1 MTYRNLTHMKKTI
14 TALACLMTAVTGW
27 TQATKVLTAEKSNEY
42 GLVYSLPTTALEV
55 EVTASHQVGKKG
67 PYYLYAKKS
76 IAAEKA
82 VSEDFEKWQ
91 ITEVKVRPYGVPDSG
106 TQYLMQLRPGA
117 LTSITV
123 DANGMLLAI
132 NKDVAAPAQ
141 ASSSAEVRNVKWPTG
156 SEYLEYVDED
166 FIASKSSAKQAQL
179 LAESLMEV
187 RESKLALTR
196 GTADAMPADGK
207 QMELMLA
214 SLGEQE
220 AALTAAFTGS
230 VTTEYV
236 SRKFTFVPEG
246 DAKQILF
253 RLSDFAGFV
262 DSDDL
267 AGDPVYIQVETL
279 NQATVPVDAKGEPKK
294 LPKNAVIYNIP
305 GSAQVSITSLGKKL
319 YEKEIQMAQLGMTF
333 GLDPALFTDKKEPS
347 FAVFDPVTGALQ
359 EVGSMSSR

>member
-1 MTYRNLTHMKKTI
+1 MKKTI
-14 TALACLMTAVTGW
+14 FALACLLTASLGW
-27 TQATKVLTAEKSNEY
+27 CQATKTLTAEKSNEY

-55 EVTASHQVGKKG
+55 EVTAVHEVGKKG

-76 IAAEKA
+76 IAAEKG
-82 VSEDFEKWQ
+82 VSEDYEKWL
-91 ITEVKVRPYGVPDSG
+91 ITDVKVRPYGVSDSG

-123 DANGMLLAI
+123 DADGMLLAI
-132 NKDVAAPAQ
+132 NKEVDAPAK
-141 ASSSAEVRNVKWPTG
+141 ASRTPASQPQGVKWPTG
-156 SEYLEYVDED
+156 REYLDFVDED
-166 FIASKSSAKQAQL
+166 FVASKSSAKQAQL

-187 RESKLALTR
+187 RDSKLALTR

-220 AALTAAFTGS
+220 AALTAAFTGT

-236 SRKFTFVPEG
+236 TRKFTFIPDG
-246 DAKQILF
+246 DSRRILF
-253 RLSDFAGFV
+253 RLSEFAGFV
-262 DSDDL
+262 DADDL
-267 AGDPVYIQVETL
+267 SGDPVYIQTETL
-279 NQATVPVDAKGEPKK
+279 NQASLPLDAKGEPKK

-305 GSAQVSITSLGKKL
+305 GSAQVTVSSLGKTL
-319 YEKEIQMAQLGMTF
+319 FEKEIQMAQLGMTF

-347 FAVFDPVTGALQ
+347 FAVFDPVTGALL
-359 EVGSMSSR
+359 EIGSVSQR

>member
-1 MTYRNLTHMKKTI
+1 MLKVLFT
-14 TALACLMTAVTGW
+14 LACLLTVSLSRG
-27 TQATKVLTAEKSNEY
+27 QATKVLTAEKSNEY

-55 EVTASHQVGKKG
+55 EVTASHQVAKKG

-76 IAAEKA
+76 IGTDKA
-82 VSEDFEKWQ
+82 VSEDYEKWQ
-91 ITEVKVRPYGVPDSG
+91 ITEVKVRPYGVSDSG

-123 DANGMLLAI
+123 DSDGMLLAI
-132 NKDVAAPAQ
+132 NKEVAAPAHGAGQ
-141 ASSSAEVRNVKWPTG
+141 AISPDSKVKWPTG
-156 SEYLEYVDED
+156 NEYLDFVDED
-166 FIASKSSAKQAQL
+166 FVASKSSAKQAQL

-230 VTTEYV
+230 ITTESV
-236 SRKFTFVPEG
+236 TRRFTFVPDG
-246 DAKQILF
+246 DAKEILF

-262 DSDDL
+262 DADDL
-267 AGDPVYIQVETL
+267 SGDPVYIQIETL
-279 NQATVPVDAKGEPKK
+279 NEASLPVDAKGEPKK

-305 GSAQVSITSLGKKL
+305 GSAQVTISSLGKKFFQ
-319 YEKEIQMAQLGMTF
+319 KEIQMAQMGMTF
-333 GLDPALFTDKKEPS
+333 GLDPVLFTDKKEPS
-347 FAVFDPVTGALQ
+347 FAVFDPVTGALL
-359 EVGSMSSR
+359 EIGSMSGR

>member
-1 MTYRNLTHMKKTI
+1 MKKTI
-14 TALACLMTAVTGW
+14 SALACLLTAAAAW
-27 TQATKVLTAEKSNEY
+27 SQSTKVLTAEKSNEY

-55 EVTASHQVGKKG
+55 EVTASHEVGKKG

-82 VSEDFEKWQ
+82 VSEDYEKWW
-91 ITEVKVRPYGVPDSG
+91 ITDVKVRPYGVPDAT

-132 NKDVAAPAQ
+132 NKNVDAKSSIE
-141 ASSSAEVRNVKWPTG
+141 ASSNGARQSVKWPTG
-156 SEYLEYVDED
+156 NEYLEYVDED
-166 FIASKSSAKQAQL
+166 FVASKSSAKQAQL

-187 RESKLALTR
+187 RESKMALTR

-230 VTTEYV
+230 VTTEKV
-236 SRKFTFVPEG
+236 TRKFTFIPEG
-246 DAKQILF
+246 DAKEILF

-262 DSDDL
+262 EADDL
-267 AGDPVYIQVETL
+267 SGDPVYIQIETL
-279 NQATVPVDAKGEPKK
+279 NQAFAPVDAKGEAKK

-305 GSAQVSITSLGKKL
+305 GSAQVTLTSLGKKL
-319 YEKEIQMAQLGMTF
+319 YDKEIQMAQLGMTF

-347 FAVFDPVTGALQ
+347 FAIFDPVTGALL
-359 EVGSMSSR
+359 EVGSVPAR

>member
-1 MTYRNLTHMKKTI
+1 MKKTI
-14 TALACLMTAVTGW
+14 SALACLLTVALGSGQT
-27 TQATKVLTAEKSNEY
+27 TKVLTAEKSNEY

-55 EVTASHQVGKKG
+55 EVTATHQVAKKG
-67 PYYLYAKKS
+67 PFYLYAKKS
-76 IAAEKA
+76 IGAEKG
-82 VSEDFEKWQ
+82 VSEDYEKWQ
-91 ITEVKVRPYGVPDSG
+91 ISEVKVRPYGVSDSG

-123 DANGMLLAI
+123 DPNGMLLAI
-132 NKDVAAPAQ
+132 NKEVPAPPVPDRPAAPK
-141 ASSSAEVRNVKWPTG
+141 SVKWPTG
-156 SEYLEYVDED
+156 NEYLEFVDED

-220 AALTAAFTGS
+220 AALNAAFTGV

-236 SRKFTFVPEG
+236 TRKFTYIPEG
-246 DAKQILF
+246 DSKQILF

-262 DSDDL
+262 DADDL
-267 AGDPVYIQVETL
+267 SGDPVYIQIETI
-279 NQATVPVDAKGEPKK
+279 NEASVPTDAKGEPKK
-294 LPKNAVIYNIP
+294 LPKNAVVYSIP
-305 GSAQVSITSLGKKL
+305 GSAQVTISTLGKTL
-319 YEKEIQMAQLGMTF
+319 FEKEIQMAQMGMTF

-347 FAVFDPVTGALQ
+347 FAVFDPVTGALL
-359 EVGSMSSR
+359 EIGSMSTR

>member
-1 MTYRNLTHMKKTI
+1 MRKTI
-14 TALACLMTAVTGW
+14 SIIVALLSFSLGNA
-27 TQATKVLTAEKSNEY
+27 QSTKVLTAEKSNEY

-55 EVTASHQVGKKG
+55 EVTACHQVAKKG
-67 PYYLYAKKS
+67 PFYLYAKKS
-76 IAAEKA
+76 IGAEKA
-82 VSEDFEKWQ
+82 IGEDYEKWQ
-91 ITEVKVRPYGVPDSG
+91 ITDVQVRPYGVPDAS

-132 NKDVAAPAQ
+132 NKDVEAPAKPVKKPFENTQ
-141 ASSSAEVRNVKWPTG
+141 KVKWPTG
-156 SEYLEYVDED
+156 NEYLEFVDED
-166 FIASKSSAKQAQL
+166 FVASKSSAKQAQL

-187 RESKLALTR
+187 RDSKLALTR

-214 SLGEQE
+214 SLAEQE

-236 SRKFTFVPEG
+236 TRKFTFIPEG
-246 DAKQILF
+246 DGKQVLF

-262 DSDDL
+262 DADDL
-267 AGDPVYIQVETL
+267 SGDPVYIQIETL
-279 NQATVPVDAKGEPKK
+279 NQASMPVDARGEQKK

-305 GSAQVSITSLGKKL
+305 GSAQVTLSTLGKNIF
-319 YEKEIQMAQLGMTF
+319 EKEIQMAQMGMTF
-333 GLDPALFTDKKEPS
+333 GLDPTLFTDKKEPS
-347 FAVFDPVTGALQ
+347 FAIFDPVTGALL
-359 EVGSMSSR
+359 EIGSLQR

>member
-1 MTYRNLTHMKKTI
+1 MKKTI
-14 TALACLMTAVTGW
+14 SALACLMTFSLGW
-27 TQATKVLTAEKSNEY
+27 GQATKVLTAEKSNEY
-42 GLVYSLPTTALEV
+42 GLVYSLPITALEI

-82 VSEDFEKWQ
+82 VAEDYEKWM
-91 ITEVKVRPYGVPDSG
+91 ITDVKVRPYGVSDSG

-123 DANGMLLAI
+123 DADGMLLAI
-132 NKDVAAPAQ
+132 NKEVPAPMQAGNQSAPA
-141 ASSSAEVRNVKWPTG
+141 SERVKWPTG
-156 SEYLEYVDED
+156 NEYLDFVDED
-166 FIASKSSAKQAQL
+166 FVASKSSAKQAQL

-220 AALTAAFTGS
+220 AALTAAFTGT

-236 SRKFTFVPEG
+236 TRKYTFVPDG
-246 DAKQILF
+246 DSRQILF
-253 RLSDFAGFV
+253 RLSEFAGFV
-262 DSDDL
+262 DADDL
-267 AGDPVYIQVETL
+267 SGDPVYIQTETV
-279 NQATVPVDAKGEPKK
+279 NQASLPVDAKGEPKK

-305 GSAQVSITSLGKKL
+305 GSAQVTVSTLGKTL
-319 YEKEIQMAQLGMTF
+319 FEKEIQMAQTGMTF
-333 GLDPALFTDKKEPS
+333 GLDPALFTDRKEPS

-359 EVGSMSSR
+359 EIGSLPAR

>member
-1 MTYRNLTHMKKTI
+1 MKKTI
-14 TALACLMTAVTGW
+14 SALAFLLLASTGW
-27 TQATKVLTAEKSNEY
+27 SQATKVLTAEKSNEY

-55 EVTASHQVGKKG
+55 EVTALHQVAKKG

-76 IAAEKA
+76 IGAQTA
-82 VSEDFEKWQ
+82 VGEDYEKWQ
-91 ITEVKVRPYGVPDSG
+91 ITDVKVRPYGVPDAS

-132 NKDVAAPAQ
+132 NKEVAAPVSPAPSPKDQ
-141 ASSSAEVRNVKWPTG
+141 NVKWPSG
-156 SEYLEYVDED
+156 NEYLDFVDED
-166 FIASKSSAKQAQL
+166 FVASKSSAKQAQL

-230 VTTEYV
+230 ITTESV
-236 SRKFTFVPEG
+236 TRKFTFIPEG
-246 DAKQILF
+246 DTKQILF

-262 DSDDL
+262 DADDL
-267 AGDPVYIQVETL
+267 SGDPIYIQVETL
-279 NQATVPVDAKGEPKK
+279 NQATLPVDSKGEPKK
-294 LPKNAVIYNIP
+294 LPKNAVIYNVP
-305 GSAQVSITSLGKKL
+305 GSAQVSLTSPGKTL
-319 YEKEIQMAQLGMTF
+319 FEKEIEMSQLGMTF

-347 FAVFDPVTGALQ
+347 FAVFDPVTGALK
-359 EVGSMSSR
+359 EIGSMQGR

>member
-1 MTYRNLTHMKKTI
+1 MKKTI
-14 TALACLMTAVTGW
+14 SALACILTASLSWG
-27 TQATKVLTAEKSNEY
+27 QATKVLTGEKSNEY

-55 EVTASHQVGKKG
+55 EVTASHQVGRKG

-76 IAAEKA
+76 IAAEKGVA
-82 VSEDFEKWQ
+82 EDFEKWQ

-132 NKDVAAPAQ
+132 NKEVSAPATPE
-141 ASSSAEVRNVKWPTG
+141 SAPSAPARSVKWPTG
-156 SEYLEYVDED
+156 NEYLDYVDED
-166 FIASKSSAKQAQL
+166 FVASKSSAKQAQL

-214 SLGEQE
+214 SLGSQE

-236 SRKFTFVPEG
+236 TRRFTYVPDG
-246 DAKQILF
+246 DGRQILF
-253 RLSDFAGFV
+253 RMSDFAGFV
-262 DSDDL
+262 DADDL
-267 AGDPVYIQVETL
+267 AGDPVYIQIETL
-279 NQATVPVDAKGEPKK
+279 NQASLPLDAKGEPKK
-294 LPKNAVIYNIP
+294 LPKNAVIYNLP
-305 GSAQVSITSLGKKL
+305 GSAQVTLSTLGNKL
-319 YEKEIQMAQLGMTF
+319 YEKEIQMAQMGMTF

-347 FAVFDPVTGALQ
+347 FAVFDPVTGALL
-359 EVGSMSSR
+359 EIGSMTQR